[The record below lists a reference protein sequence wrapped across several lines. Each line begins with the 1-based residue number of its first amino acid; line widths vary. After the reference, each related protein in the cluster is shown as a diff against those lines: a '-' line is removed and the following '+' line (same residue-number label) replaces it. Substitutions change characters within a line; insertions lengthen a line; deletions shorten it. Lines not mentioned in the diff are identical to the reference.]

1 MSIIE
6 KAVDRLSKDDH
17 DVESPVIESPVQ
29 SEPDVIARA
38 AAAQSAAVQEEFIPT
53 DAQPKS
59 LSRND
64 TTEISIYQLGLP
76 GVISPDSERSRTAE
90 EFRIIKRPLLQGAF
104 AQNSDTSQHANLIM
118 VTSAIAGEGKT
129 FTALNLAISVAMEM
143 DRTVLLVDADVAR
156 PGLSRILRIDDR
168 AGFIDCLGNVPGN
181 LGKVM
186 LRTDVPKLTVV
197 PAGSRDDRSTEL
209 LGSNS
214 MRHLL
219 NEIALRYPDR
229 IVLFDSPPLLETS
242 EASVLANQ
250 MGKVVV
256 VVESAVTSQYLVK
269 EAIAQVDSVE
279 KVSLVLNK
287 TYSSML
293 FSRYAYGYSYGY
305 GYGDGQQGERDN
317 T

>member
-1 MSIIE
+1 
-6 KAVDRLSKDDH
+6 
-17 DVESPVIESPVQ
+17 
-29 SEPDVIARA
+29 
-38 AAAQSAAVQEEFIPT
+38 
-53 DAQPKS
+53 
-59 LSRND
+59 
-64 TTEISIYQLGLP
+64 
-76 GVISPDSERSRTAE
+76 
-90 EFRIIKRPLLQGAF
+90 
-104 AQNSDTSQHANLIM
+104 M
-118 VTSAIAGEGKT
+118 VTSAVAGEGKT
-129 FTALNLAISVAMEM
+129 FTSLNLAISMAMEM

-156 PGLSRILRIDDR
+156 PGLSRLLRMVDRTGLIDY
-168 AGFIDCLGNVPGN
+168 LGNVPGN

-197 PAGSRDDRSTEL
+197 PAGSRDVRSTEL

-242 EASVLANQ
+242 EAAVLANQ
-250 MGKVVV
+250 MGKVIL

-279 KVSLVLNK
+279 KVSLILNK

-305 GYGDGQQGERDN
+305 GYG
-317 T
+317 

>member
-6 KAVDRLSKDDH
+6 KAVDRLSKDDQ
-17 DVESPVIESPVQ
+17 DVESSVIESPVQ

-38 AAAQSAAVQEEFIPT
+38 AAAQSAAVQEEFIPP
-53 DAQPKS
+53 DAQQKS
-59 LSRND
+59 LLRND
-64 TTEISIYQLGLP
+64 TDEISICQLGLP
-76 GVISPDSERSRTAE
+76 GVISPGSERSRTAE
-90 EFRIIKRPLLQGAF
+90 EFRVIKRPLLQGAF
-104 AQNSDTSQHANLIM
+104 AQNTDTSQHANLIM

-129 FTALNLAISVAMEM
+129 FTSLNLAISMAMEM

-156 PGLSRILRIDDR
+156 PGLSRLLRMVDR
-168 AGFIDCLGNVPGN
+168 AGLIDYLGNVPGN
-181 LGKVM
+181 LGKIM

-197 PAGSRDDRSTEL
+197 PAGSRDVRSTEL

-219 NEIALRYPDR
+219 NELALRYPDR

-242 EASVLANQ
+242 EAAVIANQ
-250 MGKVVV
+250 MGKVIL

-293 FSRYAYGYSYGY
+293 FSRYAYDYSYGY
-305 GYGDGQQGERDN
+305 GYGDGPQGEQDN